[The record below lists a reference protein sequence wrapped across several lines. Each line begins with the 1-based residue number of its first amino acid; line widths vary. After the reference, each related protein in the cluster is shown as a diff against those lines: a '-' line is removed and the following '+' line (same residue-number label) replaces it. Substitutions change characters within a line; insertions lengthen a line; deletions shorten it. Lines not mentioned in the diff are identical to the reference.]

1 MAGPVTAMSQVARRR
16 GMTVTAFSRRKGG
29 EPLVCLT
36 AYTTPVARLL
46 DPHCDMLLV
55 GDSLGMVIYGLPS
68 TVPVTLDL
76 MVAHGAAVAR
86 GAKDA
91 LVVVDLPFGSYQES
105 PGQAFRSAA
114 RVLAETGAAA
124 VKLEG
129 GAAMAETIAFLTARG
144 VPVLAHVGLQ
154 PQSVHAH
161 GGYGARGR
169 ARGEAERIVADA
181 RAVAEAGAFAVVVEG
196 VLEPIAREITA
207 AVPVPTIGIG
217 ASAACDGQIL
227 VTDDALG
234 LFADFVPRFVKRYAD
249 LAGTI
254 AAAAA
259 AYAEDVRAR
268 RFPGPE
274 HTYPAPPDPPT
285 RGGT

>member
-1 MAGPVTAMSQVARRR
+1 MSQVTRRR
-16 GMTVTAFSRRKGG
+16 GMTVAAFGRRKGA

-36 AYTTPVARLL
+36 AYTTPMARLL
-46 DPHCDMLLV
+46 DPACDLLLV

-68 TVPVTLDL
+68 TVGVTLE
-76 MVAHGAAVAR
+76 MMIAHGAAVMR
-86 GAKDA
+86 GASTA
-91 LVVVDLPFGSYQES
+91 LVVIDLPFGSYQES
-105 PGQAFRSAA
+105 PAQAFRNAA
-114 RVLAETGAAA
+114 RVMAETGAAA

-129 GAAMAETIAFLTARG
+129 GAVMAETIAFLTARG

-154 PQSVHAH
+154 PQSVNTY

-169 ARGEAERIVADA
+169 AEAEAEGILADA

-196 VLEPIAREITA
+196 VVEPLARQITA
-207 AVPVPTIGIG
+207 AVPIPTIGIG

-227 VTDDALG
+227 VSEDAFG

-249 LAGTI
+249 LAGI
-254 AAAAA
+254 VSAAAG
-259 AYAEDVRAR
+259 AYAEEVRAR

-274 HTYPAPPDPPT
+274 HTYQPPT
-285 RGGT
+285 VRTPGSGGA